1 MISVASET
9 GVILDTLYT
18 GKTMLGML
26 SEMRVNPHRFR
37 GNRILFIN
45 TGFYHHSI
53 GSPHDIMP
61 HPPTG
66 GMFNAFSGIVD
77 DVIKTTP
84 SSSRINGYSES

>member
-26 SEMRVNPHRFR
+26 SEMKVNPHRFR

-45 TGFYHHSI
+45 TGFSHSI
-53 GSPHDIMP
+53 VFTFTASLPRPI
-61 HPPTG
+61 G
-66 GMFNAFSGIVD
+66 GMFNAFNGILD
-77 DVIKTTP
+77 DVINITP
-84 SSSRINGYSES
+84 SSARIHGYSES